1 MSSSV
6 SMLKQHSEFNCR
18 TPTSQNVT
26 YIAWLY
32 FAHRGR
38 LVVMNL
44 RDRVALNI
52 QDLRRA
58 RDLSQE
64 ELASRA
70 DVSRGHMGKV
80 ENAKFAASL
89 DLLERIAKA
98 LNVDP
103 EVLFS
108 KR

>member
-1 MSSSV
+1 
-6 SMLKQHSEFNCR
+6 
-18 TPTSQNVT
+18 
-26 YIAWLY
+26 
-32 FAHRGR
+32 
-38 LVVMNL
+38 MNL

-58 RDLSQE
+58 RGLSQE
-64 ELASRA
+64 ELAHRS

-89 DLLERIAKA
+89 DLLERIARA
-98 LNVDP
+98 LKVDP
-103 EVLFS
+103 ADLFA

>member
-1 MSSSV
+1 
-6 SMLKQHSEFNCR
+6 
-18 TPTSQNVT
+18 
-26 YIAWLY
+26 
-32 FAHRGR
+32 
-38 LVVMNL
+38 MNL

-64 ELASRA
+64 ELALRA
-70 DVSRGHMGKV
+70 NVSRGHMGKL

-89 DLLERIAKA
+89 DLLERIAGA
-98 LNVDP
+98 LKVDP
-103 EVLFS
+103 LELFA

>member
-1 MSSSV
+1 M
-6 SMLKQHSEFNCR
+6 
-18 TPTSQNVT
+18 T
-26 YIAWLY
+26 
-32 FAHRGR
+32 
-38 LVVMNL
+38 L

-64 ELASRA
+64 ELALKA
-70 DVSRGHMGKV
+70 NVSRGHMGKV
-80 ENAKFAASL
+80 ENARFAASL

-98 LNVDP
+98 LKVDP
-103 EVLFS
+103 AELFA

>member
-1 MSSSV
+1 
-6 SMLKQHSEFNCR
+6 
-18 TPTSQNVT
+18 
-26 YIAWLY
+26 
-32 FAHRGR
+32 
-38 LVVMNL
+38 MNL

-58 RDLSQE
+58 CGRSQE
-64 ELASRA
+64 ELALRA
-70 DVSRGHMGKV
+70 NVSRGHMGKV

-103 EVLFS
+103 AQLFS

>member
-1 MSSSV
+1 
-6 SMLKQHSEFNCR
+6 
-18 TPTSQNVT
+18 
-26 YIAWLY
+26 
-32 FAHRGR
+32 
-38 LVVMNL
+38 MNL

-64 ELASRA
+64 ELALRA
-70 DVSRGHMGKV
+70 QVSRSHMGKV

-89 DLLERIAKA
+89 DLLERIATA
-98 LNVDP
+98 LKVDP
-103 EVLFS
+103 AELFT

>member
-1 MSSSV
+1 
-6 SMLKQHSEFNCR
+6 
-18 TPTSQNVT
+18 
-26 YIAWLY
+26 
-32 FAHRGR
+32 
-38 LVVMNL
+38 MNL

-58 RDLSQE
+58 RGLSQE
-64 ELASRA
+64 ELAHRA
-70 DVSRGHMGKV
+70 DVSRGYMGKV

-89 DLLERIAKA
+89 DLLERIARA

-103 EVLFS
+103 VELFT

>member
-1 MSSSV
+1 
-6 SMLKQHSEFNCR
+6 
-18 TPTSQNVT
+18 
-26 YIAWLY
+26 
-32 FAHRGR
+32 
-38 LVVMNL
+38 MNL

-58 RDLSQE
+58 RCLSQE
-64 ELASRA
+64 QLALMA
-70 DVSRGHMGKV
+70 EVSRGHMGKV

-103 EVLFS
+103 EQLFT
-108 KR
+108 RR

>member
-1 MSSSV
+1 
-6 SMLKQHSEFNCR
+6 
-18 TPTSQNVT
+18 
-26 YIAWLY
+26 
-32 FAHRGR
+32 
-38 LVVMNL
+38 MNL

-64 ELASRA
+64 DLALRA
-70 DVSRGHMGKV
+70 NVSRGHMGKV

-89 DLLERIAKA
+89 DLLERIASA
-98 LNVDP
+98 LKVDP
-103 EVLFS
+103 AELFA

>member
-1 MSSSV
+1 
-6 SMLKQHSEFNCR
+6 
-18 TPTSQNVT
+18 
-26 YIAWLY
+26 
-32 FAHRGR
+32 
-38 LVVMNL
+38 MNL

-64 ELASRA
+64 DLALRA
-70 DVSRGHMGKV
+70 NVSRGHMGKV

-89 DLLERIAKA
+89 DLLERIANA

-103 EVLFS
+103 VKLFT

>member
-1 MSSSV
+1 
-6 SMLKQHSEFNCR
+6 
-18 TPTSQNVT
+18 
-26 YIAWLY
+26 
-32 FAHRGR
+32 
-38 LVVMNL
+38 MNL

-58 RDLSQE
+58 RGLSQE
-64 ELASRA
+64 ELAHRA
-70 DVSRGHMGKV
+70 NVSRGYMGKV

-98 LNVDP
+98 LQVDAS
-103 EVLFS
+103 ELFT

>member
-1 MSSSV
+1 M
-6 SMLKQHSEFNCR
+6 
-18 TPTSQNVT
+18 T
-26 YIAWLY
+26 
-32 FAHRGR
+32 
-38 LVVMNL
+38 L

-64 ELASRA
+64 ELALRA
-70 DVSRGHMGKV
+70 QVSRSHMGKV

-89 DLLERIAKA
+89 DLLERIATA
-98 LNVDP
+98 LKVDP
-103 EVLFS
+103 AELFT

>member
-1 MSSSV
+1 
-6 SMLKQHSEFNCR
+6 MLPLKYSA
-18 TPTSQNVT
+18 PLNVT

-32 FAHRGR
+32 FALYAR
-38 LVVMNL
+38 LSVMTL

-64 ELASRA
+64 ELALRA
-70 DVSRGHMGKV
+70 NVSRGHMGKV
-80 ENAKFAASL
+80 ENARFAASL
-89 DLLERIAKA
+89 DLLERIATA
-98 LNVDP
+98 LKVDP
-103 EVLFS
+103 AELFT

>member
-1 MSSSV
+1 
-6 SMLKQHSEFNCR
+6 
-18 TPTSQNVT
+18 
-26 YIAWLY
+26 
-32 FAHRGR
+32 
-38 LVVMNL
+38 MNL

-58 RDLSQE
+58 RGLSQE
-64 ELASRA
+64 ELAYRA
-70 DVSRGHMGKV
+70 DVSRGYMGKV

-89 DLLERIAKA
+89 DLLERIARA

-103 EVLFS
+103 VELFT